1 MNDERLNA
9 LIAKAEAE
17 TDLKKRAQS
26 LVADA
31 DDYLDEMAKAHAAET
46 GIGYY
51 EAYGVVTRAELGA
64 RVLETREQ
72 AARMVEAQPVIN

>member
-1 MNDERLNA
+1 MDDERLNGM
-9 LIAKAEAE
+9 LAKFAAE

-31 DDYLDEMAKAHAAET
+31 DDYLDEMARTHAAET
-46 GIGYY
+46 GLGYY

-64 RVLETREQ
+64 RFLETREK
-72 AARMVEAQPVIN
+72 AARLVEEQPSIN